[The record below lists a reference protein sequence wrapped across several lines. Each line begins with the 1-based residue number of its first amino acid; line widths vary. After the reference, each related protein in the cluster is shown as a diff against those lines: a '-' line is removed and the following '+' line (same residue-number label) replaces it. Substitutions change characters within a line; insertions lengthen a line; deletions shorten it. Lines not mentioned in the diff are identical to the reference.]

1 MPEIDDDSDVITVTT
16 DTFTDTPR
24 LPVALAPVAALTACA
39 FDAREGM
46 TLDELADYLND
57 TRAVGVPG
65 SAYVHVTTRRGRVRA
80 VTASGPWVAA
90 RTDGPVS
97 A

>member
-16 DTFTDTPR
+16 DTFTPR

-65 SAYVHVTTRRGRVRA
+65 NAYVHVTARRGRVRA

-90 RTDGPVS
+90 CTDGPVS